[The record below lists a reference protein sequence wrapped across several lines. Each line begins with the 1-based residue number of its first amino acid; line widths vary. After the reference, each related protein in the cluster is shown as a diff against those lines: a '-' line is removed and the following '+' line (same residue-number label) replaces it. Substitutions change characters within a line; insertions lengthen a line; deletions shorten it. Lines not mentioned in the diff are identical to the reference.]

1 MPLGVVQY
9 VVDRSLLLLVVL
21 TLIFSTALSVAPGVV
36 APAGAFEMM
45 DGRFEAHGF
54 FESQLRVLNEDF
66 SEDWD
71 VAQWY
76 QVLNVELE
84 LDIIDDTWMGI
95 DLLSAF
101 VRLEVRYDCVYSHG
115 CGMFRGIN
123 TYGDKSQSLPR
134 RLSNGFDQDTAGVLL
149 LGNNDRLSGA
159 TTDPIALA
167 DLSGFRLI
175 SETEGQTIY
184 NGTLGNETGE
194 DRFLAPGLGSNCNDQ
209 DDNYF
214 NCFVGPTPFSLNFDD
229 FKDYKFTQIHT
240 RTGAIARMGPWLP
253 KNKVD
258 PIATMASV
266 PNPFDSAATTELLFL
281 GYIDHQGFQTNFLN
295 FWNTE
300 DGDILPPGV
309 EDFDIDAELATDP
322 TVNVTVKLNYPDRAG
337 ADVSLRLPL
346 LRTDKFTDIFA
357 NPADTDGADQIDYAL
372 NSNGQGVN
380 LLPVRLRYPKLGTG
394 GGGAKPYRPTSIVDH
409 DEAFYFGPDIEELEL
424 NLDCSDT
431 DDGGSSCYVKEVDE
445 TIVYDAD
452 NKIVEINDF
461 NLKFQEYYRDIQVSM
476 RTVCQTGDMG
486 CFERVFS
493 EEMDVEGYDVTCGGL
508 GAGCGISLSSVIQET
523 FEDIKSLDCLES
535 EWDCSDQLLESVEDR
550 LTGLQADGVAL
561 SCDAGVDCE
570 TEISKYLIRFG
581 THYVISA
588 TRSDTVARGNF
599 IPSKPLQELLESGR
613 LDSVPLNYTESE
625 RAWNRGYS
633 QNDEKELK
641 EAYLDIE
648 LMDSRLWLRVGKQ
661 SIVWGKTELFRTTD
675 QFNPQDF
682 ALSSLGSLE
691 ETRINLWA
699 FRAVYSLY
707 EVGPLSDVR
716 VEFAF
721 NFDDF
726 QFSDLGACGE
736 AFTPNVVCQLSLGAL
751 VHGMT
756 GIGVAGIA
764 QPPYRWFDPRGWEI
778 GGRVEWRWSRFSFA
792 LTDFWGYNDLPTVEF
807 ITQYQRNVDPFSGR
821 PRRYGFSGRCN
832 TDEQDVITTRL
843 SPALDVNNNNA
854 QGFIDAIIADGSGGT
869 GNPSILAQYQGG
881 NGISES
887 CLRPGPTHR
896 EFFLADLPRDQ
907 DLSDL
912 VGSALA
918 LKELREVPGVID
930 RLDQRIPIN
939 NSYRAFIEGNS
950 LDEHHA
956 NLNFFTWICS
966 STVGFLS
973 LDPNACAQTV
983 FGSTRDVGG
992 VGPIA
997 LLIGALVGGQP
1008 LKNNLLT
1015 VQTGVS
1021 SDFLPVSIPVVTLQ
1035 EYGNVDPLLTPSERQ
1050 AKVDSR
1056 RENENF
1062 NCFDPQ
1068 SEADNFNPIIAPN
1081 SPETR
1086 LKVKCGFA
1094 DGKLSKSLTPE
1105 QEALLGCGPFF
1116 GTNCDFSGL
1125 DLLNAD
1131 ASAIFQSF
1139 VGIEGTLQ
1147 ALEIFRKQLKDVGR
1161 ADLADDIEFRTDGH
1175 LTLLRT
1181 ERNGDGAGVDVGD
1194 PNPLLID
1201 DPRIAPL
1208 LQPGTVSWRQA
1219 GIRTPVCTTNDLEG
1233 RTRTDQNG
1241 NTETAPSRLPGC
1253 RGLVDT
1259 AKESGGIT
1267 ALATAFNHV
1276 RFSGAPGQGPVIN
1289 GYLRD
1294 KDFLE
1299 QGGNEGFFINE
1310 ELFLFHAYVAPEDAE
1325 RDSEGSIIDA
1335 NLDGIPDIRYPGV
1348 DCSPDLASDCFE
1360 HFKNF
1365 KDGPGLHNVWDEGYK
1380 LSVDGSP
1387 FKLRLKSESSAVKLR
1402 LPGQIDP
1409 DQDQAERGTPNC
1421 PGCPILL
1428 TDFVGGKN
1436 NQLGNGH
1443 PFTGDIFTSELAGF
1457 SFNLMMLL
1465 VTFDEEFQLIIDTI
1479 TSGPTGNRGVLP
1491 REIGESLTLPYFPGG
1506 PPLNQTQGNCHED
1519 RLATLGVEFPGQ
1531 VNVDTENVVRCGAER
1546 RRFAVHYAFSGDEW
1560 GTRDPN
1566 ESFEDPW
1573 LQAKTGAVFGL
1584 TYDYVENRFVG
1595 MEILE
1600 SDSVVGSGE
1609 FIKAGKHCSF
1619 VTPQHCGI
1627 VQNIFAIAG
1636 VQHRSVKAGGSGDFG
1651 RRTFIWHSGGEV
1663 ILEFDRRNVLG
1674 LAVDFAEDYT
1684 KSNWGMEFTWV
1695 EGVRVSDYDEWDGL
1709 TTVDDFNLTISMDR
1723 PTFIDFLN
1731 PNHTFFLNTQ
1741 WFFQYR
1747 DGYKNSM
1754 PANGPFN
1761 VLGLVFMQTGYFQ
1774 DRLLPGLIGVYD
1786 FMSRS
1791 GAALPQVTFRYTEN
1805 FSVVVGAN
1813 IFMGREQLHEM
1824 PIQGIGPAS
1833 NQRGEYAY
1841 KVGVENGIAL
1851 VRDRDE
1857 VFMRLR
1863 YTF

>member
-1 MPLGVVQY
+1 
-9 VVDRSLLLLVVL
+9 
-21 TLIFSTALSVAPGVV
+21 
-36 APAGAFEMM
+36 
-45 DGRFEAHGF
+45 
-54 FESQLRVLNEDF
+54 
-66 SEDWD
+66 
-71 VAQWY
+71 
-76 QVLNVELE
+76 
-84 LDIIDDTWMGI
+84 
-95 DLLSAF
+95 
-101 VRLEVRYDCVYSHG
+101 
-115 CGMFRGIN
+115 
-123 TYGDKSQSLPR
+123 
-134 RLSNGFDQDTAGVLL
+134 
-149 LGNNDRLSGA
+149 
-159 TTDPIALA
+159 
-167 DLSGFRLI
+167 
-175 SETEGQTIY
+175 
-184 NGTLGNETGE
+184 
-194 DRFLAPGLGSNCNDQ
+194 
-209 DDNYF
+209 
-214 NCFVGPTPFSLNFDD
+214 
-229 FKDYKFTQIHT
+229 
-240 RTGAIARMGPWLP
+240 
-253 KNKVD
+253 
-258 PIATMASV
+258 
-266 PNPFDSAATTELLFL
+266 
-281 GYIDHQGFQTNFLN
+281 
-295 FWNTE
+295 
-300 DGDILPPGV
+300 
-309 EDFDIDAELATDP
+309 
-322 TVNVTVKLNYPDRAG
+322 
-337 ADVSLRLPL
+337 
-346 LRTDKFTDIFA
+346 
-357 NPADTDGADQIDYAL
+357 
-372 NSNGQGVN
+372 
-380 LLPVRLRYPKLGTG
+380 
-394 GGGAKPYRPTSIVDH
+394 
-409 DEAFYFGPDIEELEL
+409 
-424 NLDCSDT
+424 
-431 DDGGSSCYVKEVDE
+431 
-445 TIVYDAD
+445 
-452 NKIVEINDF
+452 
-461 NLKFQEYYRDIQVSM
+461 
-476 RTVCQTGDMG
+476 
-486 CFERVFS
+486 
-493 EEMDVEGYDVTCGGL
+493 
-508 GAGCGISLSSVIQET
+508 
-523 FEDIKSLDCLES
+523 
-535 EWDCSDQLLESVEDR
+535 
-550 LTGLQADGVAL
+550 
-561 SCDAGVDCE
+561 
-570 TEISKYLIRFG
+570 
-581 THYVISA
+581 
-588 TRSDTVARGNF
+588 
-599 IPSKPLQELLESGR
+599 
-613 LDSVPLNYTESE
+613 
-625 RAWNRGYS
+625 
-633 QNDEKELK
+633 
-641 EAYLDIE
+641 
-648 LMDSRLWLRVGKQ
+648 
-661 SIVWGKTELFRTTD
+661 
-675 QFNPQDF
+675 
-682 ALSSLGSLE
+682 
-691 ETRINLWA
+691 
-699 FRAVYSLY
+699 VYSLY

-726 QFSDLGACGE
+726 QFNDLGACGE

-756 GIGVAGIA
+756 GVGVAGIA

-807 ITQYQRNVDPFSGR
+807 ITQFQRNVDPFSGR
-821 PRRYGFSGRCN
+821 PRRYGFTGRCN
-832 TDEQDVITTRL
+832 TDDQDVITTRL

-854 QGFIDAIIADGSGGT
+854 QGFIDAIIADGSGGA

-896 EFFLADLPRDQ
+896 EAFLADLPRDQ

-930 RLDQRIPIN
+930 SLNQRIPIN

-956 NLNFFTWICS
+956 NLNFFSWICS
-966 STVGFLS
+966 STVGFLT

-1015 VQTGVS
+1015 SQTGVS
-1021 SDFLPVSIPVVTLQ
+1021 SDFLPVSIPVLTLQ
-1035 EYGNVDPLLTPSERQ
+1035 EYGNNDRNLTVSQRQ

-1056 RENENF
+1056 RENEDF

-1068 SEADNFNPIIAPN
+1068 SETDNFNPVVDVTTPG
-1081 SPETR
+1081 SRETS
-1086 LKVKCGFA
+1086 LKVKCGVA

-1161 ADLADDIEFRTDGH
+1161 ADLAADIEFRTDGH

-1181 ERNGDGAGVDVGD
+1181 EHNGDGSDQ
-1194 PNPLLID
+1194 NPLLID

-1208 LQPGTVSWRQA
+1208 LQPGTVRWRQA
-1219 GIRTPVCTTNDLEG
+1219 GINTPVCTTNDLGG
-1233 RTRTDQNG
+1233 RTRTNASG
-1241 NTETAPSRLPGC
+1241 ETITAPTRLPGC
-1253 RGLVDT
+1253 RGLVD
-1259 AKESGGIT
+1259 AAQGS
-1267 ALATAFNHV
+1267 ATQNAREIAFDHV
-1276 RFSGAPGQGPVIN
+1276 RTTPGPGFAIGQF
-1289 GYLRD
+1289 LRTS
-1294 KDFLE
+1294 DFHVDE
-1299 QGGNEGFFINE
+1299 GTDGFFINE
-1310 ELFLFHAYVAPEDAE
+1310 ELFLFHAYVAPEDAA
-1325 RDSEGSIIDA
+1325 RNLDGSIIDT

-1348 DCSPDLASDCFE
+1348 DCSPDLASGCFE
-1360 HFKNF
+1360 NF
-1365 KDGPGLHNVWDEGYK
+1365 KDFEDRPELHNLWDEGYK

-1387 FKLRLKSESSAVKLR
+1387 FKLRLRTETAQVKLR

-1409 DQDQAERGTPNC
+1409 AQNQAERGTPNC
-1421 PGCPILL
+1421 PGCPDLL
-1428 TDFVGGKN
+1428 TDFLDGTT
-1436 NQLGNGH
+1436 QLGSGH

-1479 TSGPTGNRGVLP
+1479 TSGPTGNRGVFP
-1491 REIGESLTLPYFPGG
+1491 REIGESFTLPYYPDG
-1506 PPLNQTQGNCHED
+1506 PPPNTAQGNCD
-1519 RLATLGVEFPGQ
+1519 VRALATLGSEFPGQ
-1531 VNVDTENVVRCGAER
+1531 VNLDTENVIRCGAER

-1560 GTRDPN
+1560 GTRDPT
-1566 ESFEDPW
+1566 EVFTDPW
-1573 LQAKTGAVFGL
+1573 LSQKNGLDFGL
-1584 TYDYVENRFVG
+1584 TYEYVENRFVG

-1600 SDSVVGSGE
+1600 SDSVVGTGA

-1619 VTPQHCGI
+1619 VTPQHCEI

-1695 EGVRVSDYDEWDGL
+1695 EGVRVSDYEEWDGL
-1709 TTVDDFNLTISMDR
+1709 ATVDDFNLTISMDR

-1741 WFFQYR
+1741 WFIQYR

-1761 VLGLVFMQTGYFQ
+1761 VLGLVFVQTGYFQ